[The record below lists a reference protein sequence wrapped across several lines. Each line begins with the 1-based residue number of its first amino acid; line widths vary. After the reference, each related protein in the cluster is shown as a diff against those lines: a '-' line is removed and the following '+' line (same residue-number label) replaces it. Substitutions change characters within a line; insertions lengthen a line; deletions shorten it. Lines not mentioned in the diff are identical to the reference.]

1 MDAKTK
7 DLLNRDVD
15 GAVTEADRQRVGRLL
30 KSSAEARR
38 FHAELTRL
46 SSLLDGVP
54 EAVPPVHLANR
65 IRAAVHAGESP
76 AHPRSGSWREKMIA
90 LLHPPTSLRY
100 GSVFAGGLVA
110 GVLLFMAFLQPL
122 DNASVPDGAATG
134 SILARTE
141 SINVAAG
148 GASGSVRVVRLGGA
162 SELSIRIT
170 LARGIMTR
178 FSFDP
183 SRISLKGIRGP
194 ETPSGSLTVREGVV
208 ELAGT
213 GVQACT
219 LDLIPRTP
227 GASVAVSLMA
237 PEGELLRKTIPVT
250 E

>member
-1 MDAKTK
+1 
-7 DLLNRDVD
+7 V
-15 GAVTEADRQRVGRLL
+15 
-30 KSSAEARR
+30 
-38 FHAELTRL
+38 
-46 SSLLDGVP
+46 
-54 EAVPPVHLANR
+54 
-65 IRAAVHAGESP
+65 I
-76 AHPRSGSWREKMIA
+76 PRC
-90 LLHPPTSLRY
+90 
-100 GSVFAGGLVA
+100 F
-110 GVLLFMAFLQPL
+110 
-122 DNASVPDGAATG
+122 
-134 SILARTE
+134 
-141 SINVAAG
+141 